1 MCLPV
6 GAGFLCRGILSFWG
20 MVMRRGIVC
29 RGMAAKSLV
38 KKGGPMMREDGGI
51 CFVGCRLPMLVGT
64 RFLGQGFEK
73 PLAAF
78 PHIPVGGIKIP
89 CVPRVGYIPVLSGK
103 FQKPMKFARWVAWR
117 QTV

>member
-1 MCLPV
+1 MPRDSFV
-6 GAGFLCRGILSFWG
+6 FLG
-20 MVMRRGIVC
+20 MAMRHGIV
-29 RGMAAKSLV
+29 RPGMAAKSLA
-38 KKGGPMMREDGGI
+38 KKGGPLLREDGGI

-64 RFLGQGFEK
+64 RLLGQGFEK

-89 CVPRVGYIPVLSGK
+89 CVPRVGYVPVLSGK
-103 FQKPMKFARWVAWR
+103 FQQPVKFARWVARR